1 VIIAVAAM
9 VALAIA
15 LAWRSAWA
23 PATSALVGL
32 GIAPLRRGPL
42 QVHTS
47 QADHRAPYRGS

>member
-1 VIIAVAAM
+1 VIISVAAM